1 MVITGLGVGGAERQ
15 VLDLADR
22 LSERGHV
29 VKIAYLTG
37 YVRLLP
43 SDSRVEVLSL
53 GVKNKISGLFYGLI
67 NLLRLIKGFE
77 PDVIHSH
84 MVHANIISRL
94 ARLFTSFPVLVCT
107 AHSKNEGGL
116 LRMFFYRLTD
126 SLADISTNV
135 GIDAVKSFEKLK
147 AVPPGRMI
155 SVVNGIDIK
164 RFYPDDSKRNRLR
177 KDSGVEGQEKI
188 VLAVG
193 RFFDAKDYPN
203 LLRAFSCVVKVYPS
217 IRLWIAGDGPL
228 LSAMEALAS
237 DLGIAP
243 QVRFLGMR
251 KDIPD
256 LMRMA
261 DLYVL
266 SSAWEGLPLV
276 VGEAMASSR
285 VVVATDCGGVQE
297 FLGDCGFIVPPENY
311 EQLAKAMLEALALSA
326 DEARSLGVR
335 ARERAVN
342 FYSLDSVVN
351 RWLEIYRDPKKALRF
366 VSSGEA

>member
-155 SVVNGIDIK
+155 SMVNGIDAE
-164 RFYPDDSKRNRLR
+164 RFKPDFERRAILR
-177 KDSGVEGQEKI
+177 QEMGLSPDVKLI
-188 VLAVG
+188 LAVG
-193 RFFDAKDYPN
+193 RFYEPKDYPN
-203 LLRAFSCVVKVYPS
+203 LLSAFTCMADDFPS
-217 IRLWIAGDGPL
+217 AQLWIAGDGPL
-228 LSAMEALAS
+228 MEKMKMLAVE
-237 DLGIAP
+237 LG
-243 QVRFLGMR
+243 VGSRVKFLGAR
-251 KDIPD
+251 SDIPD
-256 LMRMA
+256 LMKVT

-276 VGEAMASSR
+276 VGEAMASER
-285 VVVATDCGGVQE
+285 LVVATDCGGVRE
-297 FLGDCGFIVPPENY
+297 FLGDAGILVEPKNSI
-311 EQLAKAMLEALALSA
+311 ALADGLRAGLRMNKEESALLS
-326 DEARSLGVR
+326 ER
-335 ARERAVN
+335 ARKRILEG
-342 FYSLDSVVN
+342 YSLEHVTE
-351 RWLEIYRDPKKALRF
+351 RWIDLYRGL
-366 VSSGEA
+366 